1 MIIQMQMALLEMV
14 LKHSKTQ
21 WLRMQAG
28 TVHFYYIRII
38 CLDNMVAVMKR
49 YQSLSDC
56 LALFRVLPVVLSA
69 YMQYAMFLKTLFSV
83 IQVYRVHGY

>member
-1 MIIQMQMALLEMV
+1 
-14 LKHSKTQ
+14 
-21 WLRMQAG
+21 MQAG

-38 CLDNMVAVMKR
+38 SLDNMVAIMKR

-56 LALFRVLPVVLSA
+56 VALFRVLLVVRSVYL
-69 YMQYAMFLKTLFSV
+69 QYAVLLKILFSV